1 MYGLQDDG
9 DKVVFLEELEA
20 IRDTCLGPWALTRDF
35 NLILNKS
42 DNSNDR
48 IDRAN
53 LHRFR

>member
-1 MYGLQDDG
+1 ML
-9 DKVVFLEELEA
+9 FLKELEA
-20 IRDTCLGPWALTRDF
+20 VRHTCPGPWALTRDF